1 MIIVYEVVN
10 GISLCVVFNAVV
22 VGEID
27 GLAVVAV
34 IFEVFV
40 ISIDGEFVGQDKNL
54 LKKVGF

>member
-1 MIIVYEVVN
+1 MYEVVK
-10 GISLCVVFNAVV
+10 GISLCVVFDAVV

-27 GLAVVAV
+27 RLAVVAV

-40 ISIDGEFVGQDKNL
+40 IGINEEFVGLDKNL